1 MEVITNFNWKGLDDP
16 TFEHCTVIRSLG
28 NILVRS
34 KIEGPVNNVHT
45 VVEYE
50 LQLTT
55 SWIVYSV
62 EVNINSNDIQQSVK
76 LMHNKAGE
84 WTDASLRVVHELDS
98 CIDIDISLT
107 PFTNTLPVKR
117 LCFKTGE
124 SREIKVLYIDLHSFE
139 VRAAPQRYTYQGN
152 NHFIFESLDTG
163 YKNEITFTPDG
174 FVRNYPGLFELTS

>member
-1 MEVITNFNWKGLDDP
+1 MDVTTNLNWKGLDDP
-16 TFEHCTVIRSLG
+16 TVEHCTIIRSTG
-28 NILVRS
+28 NIVVKS
-34 KIEGPVNNVHT
+34 KIEGLVNNVHT
-45 VVEYE
+45 IAEYE

-62 EVNINSNDIQQSVK
+62 DLNINNDNTKQSVK

-84 WTDASLRVVHELDS
+84 WTDASMRVVHELDG

-124 SREIKVLYIDLHSFE
+124 SRELKMLYIDLHSFD
-139 VRAAPQRYTYQGN
+139 VKAQPQRYTYLGN
-152 NHFIFESLDTG
+152 NHFVFEALDTG